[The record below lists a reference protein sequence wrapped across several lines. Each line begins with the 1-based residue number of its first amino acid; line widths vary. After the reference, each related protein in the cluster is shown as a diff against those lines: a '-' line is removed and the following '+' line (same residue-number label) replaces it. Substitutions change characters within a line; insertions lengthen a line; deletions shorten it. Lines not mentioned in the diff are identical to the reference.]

1 MSELLRA
8 EALVHRF
15 PDGHEGLM
23 RVDFRLDD
31 GEFLVLAGRNGSGKT
46 LLMRHF
52 LGFATPSAGRALFRG
67 RDVARCAD
75 QARRAIGYVFQDTD
89 AQILGQT
96 VRQDLAFGPS
106 NLRLPREE
114 IDTRVRDA
122 LTAARLSGLETRR
135 PESLSGGEKRRL
147 AIAGILAMKSECIIL
162 DEPFANLDLD
172 SIMDLLAL
180 LADLK
185 RAGTTLLVLTH
196 ELEKVIHLA
205 DRLVIMDRGAI
216 AYDGTPQDPDPA
228 LYRPHGL
235 VNPHAPPPWAD
246 TAGATGATVA
256 TVATGVAG
264 AGGRA

>member
-15 PDGHEGLM
+15 PDGTEGLS

-52 LGFATPSAGRALFRG
+52 MGFATPSAGRALFRG
-67 RDVARCAD
+67 RDVVRCAD

-106 NLRLPREE
+106 NLKLPKTE
-114 IDTRVRDA
+114 IEARVRNA
-122 LTAARLSGLETRR
+122 LAAARMEGLESRR
-135 PESLSGGEKRRL
+135 PETLSGGEKRRL
-147 AIAGILAMKSECIIL
+147 AIAGILAMKSECLIL

-172 SIMDLLAL
+172 SILDLLSL

-185 RAGTTLLVLTH
+185 RAGTTVLVLTH

-205 DRLVIMDRGAI
+205 DRLAIMDRGAVV
-216 AYDGTPQDPDPA
+216 YDGKPHDPDPA

-235 VNPHAPPPWAD
+235 VNPHAPAPWAGN
-246 TAGATGATVA
+246 GA
-256 TVATGVAG
+256 
-264 AGGRA
+264 